1 LTKLN
6 ITFSMWVASL
16 RGELQ
21 YRANFLIMILMG
33 IVYQCTGFAF
43 IWVVL
48 ARFQALAGWTLGE
61 VAFLYGLRLTMHA
74 LNGAITGGLYSLE
87 WKVRQ
92 GEFDRYLVRPMP
104 PLLQLMCERIHISI
118 VGDFIGGLALF
129 AVAASLVTVNWTPLA
144 LLYLVLALIGGALI
158 ELALRVLFSALAF
171 RFLSANAFMF
181 VLDTVFSNFAN
192 YPLSIFGSV
201 LEFLLTFGMPLAF
214 MAYFPAVVLLGRT
227 GELQVNPIFA
237 YGAPFAGI
245 VWLYVALRVFHHE
258 MRNYQSAGH

>member
-1 LTKLN
+1 MAMISISISL
-6 ITFSMWVASL
+6 WVASL

-21 YRANFLIMILMG
+21 YRANFLIMALMG

-61 VAFLYGLRLTMHA
+61 VAFLYGLRLIMHA
-74 LNGAITGGLYSLE
+74 LNGALTGGLYSLE

-92 GEFDRYLVRPMP
+92 GEFDRFLVRPLP
-104 PLLQLMCERIHISI
+104 PLLQLMCERIHVSI
-118 VGDFIGGLALF
+118 AGDLIGGLALF
-129 AVAASLVTVNWTPLA
+129 AAAASLVTVTWTPLA
-144 LLYLVLALIGGALI
+144 LLYLALALIGGALV
-158 ELALRVLFSALAF
+158 ELALRVLFSALSF
-171 RFLSANAFMF
+171 RFLSANAFMS

-192 YPLSIFGSV
+192 YPLKIFGGV
-201 LEFLLTFGMPLAF
+201 LEFLLTFGVPLAF

-237 YGAPFAGI
+237 YAAPLAGI
-245 VWLYVALRVFHHE
+245 VWLFAALRVFHYE

>member
-1 LTKLN
+1 MFS
-6 ITFSMWVASL
+6 ITFTMWAASI
-16 RGELQ
+16 RSELQ
-21 YRANFLIMILMG
+21 YRANFLIMVVMG
-33 IVYQCTGFAF
+33 LVYQCTGFAF

-74 LNGAITGGLYSLE
+74 LNGALSGGLYSLE

-104 PLLQLMCERIHISI
+104 PLLQLMSERVHISI
-118 VGDFIGGLALF
+118 VGDLIGGLVLF
-129 AVAASLVTVNWTPLA
+129 AAAASLVRVDWTPLA
-144 LLYLVLALIGGALI
+144 LLYLALALVGGALV
-158 ELALRVLFSALAF
+158 EMALRVLFSALSF
-171 RFLSANAFMF
+171 RFLSSNAFMY
-181 VLDTVFSNFAN
+181 VLDTIFSNFTN
-192 YPLSIFGSV
+192 YPLRIFGSV
-201 LEFLLTFGMPLAF
+201 LEFLLTFGLPLAF

-237 YGAPFAGI
+237 YGAPLAGI
-245 VWLYVALRVFHHE
+245 VWLLVALGFFHHE

>member
-1 LTKLN
+1 MAAVG
-6 ITFSMWVASL
+6 IAFSLWAASV

-21 YRANFLIMILMG
+21 YRANFLIMVLMG

-48 ARFQALAGWTLGE
+48 SRFQAVAGWTLGE

-87 WKVRQ
+87 WQVRQ
-92 GEFDRYLVRPMP
+92 GEFDRYLVRPLP
-104 PLLQLMCERIHISI
+104 PLIQLLCQRVHISI
-118 VGDFIGGLALF
+118 FGDLLGGLALF
-129 AVAASLVTVNWTPLA
+129 VAASSLVAVDWTAPA
-144 LLYLVLALIGGALI
+144 LLYLVLALLGGALI

-181 VLDTVFSNFAN
+181 LLDTLFSNFAN
-192 YPLSIFGSV
+192 YPLKIFGSV
-201 LEFLLTFGMPLAF
+201 LEFLLTFGLPLAF

-227 GELQVNPIFA
+227 AELRVSPLFA
-237 YGAPFAGI
+237 YGAPLAGL
-245 VWLYVALRVFHHE
+245 VWLAVALQVFHSE
-258 MRNYQSAGH
+258 MRHYRSAGH

>member
-1 LTKLN
+1 MSV
-6 ITFSMWVASL
+6 IGISFSMWVASL

-21 YRANFLIMILMG
+21 YRANFLIMALMG

-74 LNGAITGGLYSLE
+74 LNGALTGGLYSLE

-104 PLLQLMCERIHISI
+104 PLLQLMCERIHVSI
-118 VGDFIGGLALF
+118 AGDLIGGLALF
-129 AVAASLVTVNWTPLA
+129 AAAAALVTVDWTPLA
-144 LLYLVLALIGGALI
+144 LLYLVLALFGGALV

-171 RFLSANAFMF
+171 RFLSANAFMS
-181 VLDTVFSNFAN
+181 VLDTVFSNFTN
-192 YPLSIFGSV
+192 YPLKIFGSV
-201 LEFLLTFGMPLAF
+201 LEFLLTFGVPLAF

-227 GELQVNPIFA
+227 GELQVNPLFA
-237 YGAPFAGI
+237 YGAPLAGVI
-245 VWLYVALRVFHHE
+245 WLGLALLVFQRE
-258 MRNYQSAGH
+258 MRHYQSAGH

>member
-1 LTKLN
+1 MATISVALSL
-6 ITFSMWVASL
+6 WVASL

-48 ARFQALAGWTLGE
+48 GRFQALAGWTLGE
-61 VAFLYGLRLTMHA
+61 VAFLYGLRLLMHS
-74 LNGAITGGLYSLE
+74 LNGALTGGLYSLE

-92 GEFDRYLVRPMP
+92 GEFDRYLVRPLP
-104 PLLQLMCERIHISI
+104 PLLQLLCERIHVSI
-118 VGDFIGGLALF
+118 VGDLIGGLALF
-129 AVAASLVTVNWTPLA
+129 VAAASLVVVNWTPLA
-144 LLYLVLALIGGALI
+144 LLYLMLALFGGALV
-158 ELALRVLFSALAF
+158 ELALRVLFSALSF

-181 VLDTVFSNFAN
+181 VLDTVFSNFSN
-192 YPLSIFGSV
+192 YPLKIFGSV
-201 LEFLLTFGMPLAF
+201 LEFLLTFGVPLAF

-237 YGAPFAGI
+237 YAAPLAG
-245 VWLYVALRVFHHE
+245 VGWLVVALRIFHHE
-258 MRNYQSAGH
+258 MRSYQSAGH

>member
-1 LTKLN
+1 MTKLS
-6 ITFSMWVASL
+6 ISTTLWMASL
-16 RGELQ
+16 RSELQ
-21 YRANFLIMILMG
+21 YRANFLIMVVMG

-48 ARFQALAGWTLGE
+48 GRFHALAGWSLGE
-61 VAFLYGLRLTMHA
+61 VAFLYGLRLTMHSF
-74 LNGAITGGLYSLE
+74 NGALTGGLYGLE

-104 PLLQLMCERIHISI
+104 PLLQLICERIHVSI
-118 VGDFIGGLALF
+118 AGDLLGGLVLF
-129 AVAASLVTVNWTPLA
+129 ITAASLVTVAWTPLA
-144 LLYLVLALIGGALI
+144 LLYLTLAVIGGALV

-171 RFLSANAFMF
+171 RFLSANAFMY
-181 VLDTVFSNFAN
+181 VLDTVFSNFTN
-192 YPLSIFGSV
+192 YPLKIFGSV
-201 LEFLLTFGMPLAF
+201 LEFLFTFGLPLAF

-237 YGAPFAGI
+237 YGAPLAGI
-245 VWLYVALRVFHHE
+245 VWLIVALAAFHNE